1 MGLPYFALLCVVEF
15 LTDEQAAVYGRFTGP
30 LTRAQLE
37 RYFFLDDSDKTLIR
51 RRRGDHSRLGF
62 GLQLVTVRYLGT
74 FLTDPLDVPAGVAGY
89 LAEQLGIE
97 DASCV
102 KRYTERD
109 KTRLEHAWEIQRE
122 RELRDF
128 AAARDDLTTWIF
140 ARAWTTGE
148 GPKTIFDGS
157 VSWLREHN
165 VLLPGVSVLARLVAS
180 VRDEAAQRLWETLY
194 DLMTA
199 EQHRVLDALLEVPGT
214 ARTCEFDRLRKGP
227 TRAVGGRAGQ
237 GAGPYRADRG
247 LEHRQHRS
255 GRCPGTADHRA
266 GPLWPGGQDA
276 GVEAA
281 SIHRR
286 LATMLAAV
294 YHLES
299 TATDD
304 ALELLDV
311 LMATRLLARAQREA
325 DQITLKRYPRFARA
339 SATLAAAIEV
349 LFEVTGYGE
358 EISLEQL
365 WESIEAIVPRSQLA
379 AAVAAVTDNA
389 PAPGA
394 DPDGEW
400 RAAMAAQ
407 IGTVRGFV
415 KILTEVIRFGTTA
428 EGEPV
433 LAAMKALPGILAFKS
448 RKHSATLAPA
458 KMIDEKLVTGDWR
471 RLVYRAGAPEGM
483 VDKAAY
489 VFCVLEKFHR
499 QLRRRDIYA
508 EASSRCVIRV
518 PACWTASGG
527 RRPNRRRSRRCGY
540 RKIPGSCWPCMP
552 RCWMRPTATWVP
564 GSPPIPM

>member
-1 MGLPYFALLCVVEF
+1 MPVEF

-74 FLTDPLDVPAGVAGY
+74 FLTDPLDVPAGVVGY

-128 AAARDDLTTWIF
+128 AATRDDLTTWIF

-148 GPKTIFDGS
+148 GPKAIFDGS

-227 TRAVGGRAGQ
+227 TKQSGAELVKALDRIAQIAALNIGSIELAAVPERRIIELGRYGLAGKTP
-237 GAGPYRADRG
+237 ALKRHPVR
-247 LEHRQHRS
+247 
-255 GRCPGTADHRA
+255 
-266 GPLWPGGQDA
+266 
-276 GVEAA
+276 
-281 SIHRR
+281 RR

-299 TATDD
+299 KATDD

-433 LAAMKALPGILAFKS
+433 LAAMKALPCILAFKS

-458 KMIDEKLVTGDWR
+458 AALGEPVPGQDTQRGRRRRGAQPGRPGHLGAARFGDVEH
-471 RLVYRAGAPEGM
+471 L
-483 VDKAAY
+483 VDKRGRPAQDQERRVYPVDAAGPPPAPADRLG
-489 VFCVLEKFHR
+489 VGGGDPELVAVGPGGLAAVH
-499 QLRRRDIYA
+499 QVDQ
-508 EASSRCVIRV
+508 RV
-518 PACWTASGG
+518 GL
-527 RRPNRRRSRRCGY
+527 
-540 RKIPGSCWPCMP
+540 IPQ
-552 RCWMRPTATWVP
+552 
-564 GSPPIPM
+564 

>member
-1 MGLPYFALLCVVEF
+1 M
-15 LTDEQAAVYGRFTGP
+15 
-30 LTRAQLE
+30 
-37 RYFFLDDSDKTLIR
+37 
-51 RRRGDHSRLGF
+51 
-62 GLQLVTVRYLGT
+62 
-74 FLTDPLDVPAGVAGY
+74 
-89 LAEQLGIE
+89 
-97 DASCV
+97 

-227 TRAVGGRAGQ
+227 TKQSGAEPVKALDRIALIAALNIGSIDLAAVPERRIIELGRYGLAGKTP
-237 GAGPYRADRG
+237 ALKRRPIR
-247 LEHRQHRS
+247 
-255 GRCPGTADHRA
+255 
-266 GPLWPGGQDA
+266 
-276 GVEAA
+276 
-281 SIHRR
+281 RR

>member
-1 MGLPYFALLCVVEF
+1 MPVEF

-227 TRAVGGRAGQ
+227 TKQSGAELVKALDRIAQIAALNIGSIDLAAVPERRIIELGRYGLAGKTP
-237 GAGPYRADRG
+237 ALKRRPIR
-247 LEHRQHRS
+247 
-255 GRCPGTADHRA
+255 
-266 GPLWPGGQDA
+266 
-276 GVEAA
+276 
-281 SIHRR
+281 RR

-471 RLVYRAGAPEGM
+471 RLVYRAGAPRAWSTRPLM
-483 VDKAAY
+483 CSACWK
-489 VFCVLEKFHR
+489 
-499 QLRRRDIYA
+499 
-508 EASSRCVIRV
+508 SSTGSCGAGTFTPRPRVAGVIRV